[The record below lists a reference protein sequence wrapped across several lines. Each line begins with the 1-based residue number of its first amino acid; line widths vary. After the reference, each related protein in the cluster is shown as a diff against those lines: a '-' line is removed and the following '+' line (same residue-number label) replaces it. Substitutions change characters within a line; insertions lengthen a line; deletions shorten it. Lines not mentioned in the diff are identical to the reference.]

1 MNTERE
7 AALVRRAAVHGALSD
22 PGRLAI
28 VDALAVGDV
37 SPSQL
42 QTELGM
48 ASNLLAHH
56 VGVLE
61 RTGLIR
67 KVRSEGDRR
76 RSYLTLVPGALRG
89 LDPTA
94 ARYAPR
100 VVFVCTENAARS
112 QLAAA
117 LWADHSDVPAASAGT
132 HPAPRIHPG
141 AVATAA
147 RHHLALHPQ
156 IPHLLGDVLQP
167 GDMIITVCD
176 RAHEELPAALAHSHW
191 SVADPART
199 ADDEAFDQAFRDL
212 TDRISRLAPTAHP
225 DSVHSETVQ
234 STSGP
239 HQRRQ
244 P

>member
-1 MNTERE
+1 MTHPESPERE
-7 AALVRRAAVHGALSD
+7 PELVRRAALHAALSD

-37 SPSQL
+37 APSRL
-42 QTELGM
+42 QAELGM

-61 RTGLIR
+61 RARLIR
-67 KVRSEGDRR
+67 RVRSEGDKR

-94 ARYAPR
+94 ELSAPR

-117 LWADHSDVPAASAGT
+117 LWVDHSDVPAASAGT
-132 HPAPRIHPG
+132 HPAPQIHPG
-141 AVATAA
+141 ALATAA
-147 RHHLALHPQ
+147 RHRLSLHPQ
-156 IPHLLGDVLQP
+156 TPRLLDDVVQP
-167 GDMIITVCD
+167 GDVIITVCD
-176 RAHEELPAALAHSHW
+176 RAHEELPTAIGHTHW

-212 TDRISRLAPTAHP
+212 TNRITRLAPAVHP
-225 DSVHSETVQ
+225 ESA
-234 STSGP
+234 
-239 HQRRQ
+239 
-244 P
+244 